1 MNDYAEGLKELLEF
15 VNIRYSVLSKE
26 IGYDL
31 SYVSKWVTGARL
43 PAAKNVDLINQKIAN
58 AVTLVTIKLKLSE
71 ELKKRFLDSK
81 HISDQDLE
89 FEIYQYLSNRYR
101 RSIGTKK
108 KQAGDRN

>member
-43 PAAKNVDLINQKIAN
+43 PAAKNVDLINQKI
-58 AVTLVTIKLKLSE
+58 
-71 ELKKRFLDSK
+71 
-81 HISDQDLE
+81 
-89 FEIYQYLSNRYR
+89 
-101 RSIGTKK
+101 G
-108 KQAGDRN
+108 